1 MNKAG
6 FESQGG
12 ANGKGIWSDRKG
24 EPILGLLLGIG
35 GAVVG
40 GFVGYWLFF
49 VIAKQGFYAL
59 ALPGV
64 LIGLGCGALSGRKSN
79 CLGIVCGILGLAAG
93 ILTEWRSAPF
103 IADKSLSY
111 FLTHLGELTG
121 VRQVLIFLG
130 AVCAFYFG
138 RGRKGGAWLRTQ
150 KPGAEESNDGT

>member
-1 MNKAG
+1 MNKGG

-12 ANGKGIWSDRKG
+12 ASSKGIWSDRKG

-40 GFVGYWLFF
+40 GFVGYWLVFM
-49 VIAKQGFYAL
+49 IAKQGFYAL

-79 CLGIVCGILGLAAG
+79 CLGIICGILGLAEG

-103 IADKSLSY
+103 IADRSLPY
-111 FLTHLGELTG
+111 FLTHLGELTH
-121 VRQVLIFLG
+121 VTQVLILLG

-138 RGRKGGAWLRTQ
+138 RGRKGGVWARKQ
-150 KPGAEESNDGT
+150 KPPVDQSNPS

>member
-24 EPILGLLLGIG
+24 EPVLGPLLGIG

-49 VIAKQGFYAL
+49 VIAEQGFYAL

-64 LIGLGCGALSGRKSN
+64 LIGLGCGALSGRKST
-79 CLGIVCGILGLAAG
+79 CLGIICGVLGLAAG
-93 ILTEWRSAPF
+93 ILAEWRFAPF
-103 IADKSLSY
+103 VADESLPY
-111 FLTHLGELTG
+111 FLTHLGELTR
-121 VRQVLIFLG
+121 VTQVLILLG
-130 AVCAFYFG
+130 VLCAFYFG
-138 RGRKGGAWLRTQ
+138 RGRKAGAWLRRH
-150 KPGAEESNDGT
+150 KPPIDQSNTS

>member
-24 EPILGLLLGIG
+24 EPILGPLLGIG

-64 LIGLGCGALSGRKSN
+64 FIGLGCGALSGRKST
-79 CLGIVCGILGLAAG
+79 CLGIICGILGLAAG
-93 ILTEWRSAPF
+93 ILAEWRFAPF
-103 IADKSLSY
+103 AADDSLSY
-111 FLTHLGELTG
+111 FLMHFHKNSIVTL
-121 VRQVLIFLG
+121 VLIAIG
-130 AVCAFYFG
+130 AICAFYFG
-138 RGRKGGAWLRTQ
+138 RGRKGGAWLRRQ
-150 KPGAEESNDGT
+150 KPPIDQSNPS